1 MTRTA
6 SNRHVLIAEGPESL
20 VVSESEKVVVIEV
33 SFYRL
38 GGVLF
43 IFTIILS
50 ISHACHGNKRIL
62 ILSFRR
68 CVLVARICFE
78 WPRIWATRRRHF
90 GRTAIKSNPNLAPGT
105 WLDSK
110 VLVLVRDNR

>member
-62 ILSFRR
+62 IFLSGGAFWWRESVSNGLESGPPAGAISDER
-68 CVLVARICFE
+68 QLNPIRILSPVRGLI
-78 WPRIWATRRRHF
+78 PR
-90 GRTAIKSNPNLAPGT
+90 S
-105 WLDSK
+105 
-110 VLVLVRDNR
+110 